1 MPGIRR
7 EFDLCMTSFVKKI
20 HTMSFVFDFSSE
32 MFLSDRSISHAVD
45 SIFENK
51 FILGEGGRFDRN
63 TRS

>member
-1 MPGIRR
+1 
-7 EFDLCMTSFVKKI
+7 
-20 HTMSFVFDFSSE
+20 MSFVFDFSSE